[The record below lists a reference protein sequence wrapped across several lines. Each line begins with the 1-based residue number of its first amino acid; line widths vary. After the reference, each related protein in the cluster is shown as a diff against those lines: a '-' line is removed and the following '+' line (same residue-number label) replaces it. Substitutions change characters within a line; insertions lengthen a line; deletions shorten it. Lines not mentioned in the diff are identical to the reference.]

1 MANERSPK
9 RERQKQRRDEKR
21 RAQEEEAARRRRNR
35 ILTLGVITGI
45 LVLGLA
51 AIVFLATRTD
61 EPPTTASP
69 GASPDPATDT
79 EPDATSDPGSD
90 TDPAAVA
97 CGGEVPET
105 AEEEKPM
112 FDAPQQQD
120 LDPEA
125 TTVWRLET
133 SCGAIDIELAV
144 DRAPETTNS
153 IAFLTRQ
160 GFFDG
165 LTFHRVVPGFVIQG
179 GDPEGTGSGGPG
191 YQITEPPP
199 EGIAYDTG
207 TVAMA
212 KAGPDP
218 AGTSGSQF
226 FIVSGDA
233 TSLPPDF
240 ALVGEVVSG
249 MDAVGEI
256 ESLGTGDGPPS
267 ETVYIEQAT
276 IEEGG

>member
-1 MANERSPK
+1 MANERPPK

-21 RAQEEEAARRRRNR
+21 RAQAEEAARRRRNR
-35 ILTLGVITGI
+35 ALTLGVITGI

-61 EPPTTASP
+61 EPATTASP
-69 GASPDPATDT
+69 DAVTDT
-79 EPDATSDPGSD
+79 DPDATSDPGSD
-90 TDPAAVA
+90 ADPAAVA
-97 CGGEVPET
+97 CGGETPET
-105 AEEEKPM
+105 AEEEKSM

-125 TTVWRLET
+125 TTIWRLET
-133 SCGAIDIELAV
+133 SCGTIDVELATA
-144 DRAPETTNS
+144 DAPETTNS

-179 GDPEGTGSGGPG
+179 GDPEGTGTGGPG
-191 YQITEPPP
+191 YQVTEPPP
-199 EGIAYDTG
+199 EGITYGTG
-207 TVAMA
+207 MVAMA
-212 KAGPDP
+212 KANPDP
-218 AGTSGSQF
+218 PGTSGSQF

-233 TSLPPDF
+233 GSLPADF

-256 ESLGTGDGPPS
+256 EALGTGDGPPS